1 MTPKQILAAAASAAL
16 VTGAALLAAFW
27 PGDKLCRVCTVIVA
41 VEDKGVT
48 TKSQADWEICGAE
61 PKDPPDYPG
70 LVRVVQ
76 CGEAYADDKPPAVTV
91 APVATA
97 APAKDTDPAA
107 TIGKTPVIAG
117 TSALSLGAT
126 GAACADQRRD
136 ALLCERRI
144 HAYPGSPERWERAPA
159 ATILEA
165 GDWRGK
171 GCIASLPFETELREE
186 SGGPGSQIRPECRKP

>member
-1 MTPKQILAAAASAAL
+1 MNPKILAAAASAA
-16 VTGAALLAAFW
+16 VITGAALLAIYW
-27 PGDKLCRVCTVIVA
+27 PGEKLCRVCTVIVA

-48 TKSQADWEICGAE
+48 TKSQQDWEICGAE
-61 PKDPPDYPG
+61 PKDFDAPS

-76 CGEAYADDKPPAVTV
+76 CGEPYPDDKPPATTV
-91 APVATA
+91 APVAKA
-97 APAKDTDPAA
+97 APVKATDPAA
-107 TIGKTPVIAG
+107 TIGKTPIITG

-144 HAYPGSPERWERAPA
+144 HPYPGHPERWERAPVA
-159 ATILEA
+159 EILSP

-171 GCIASLPFETELREE
+171 GCIASIAMETELREE
-186 SGGPGSQIRPECRKP
+186 SGGPGSQIRSECKPQK